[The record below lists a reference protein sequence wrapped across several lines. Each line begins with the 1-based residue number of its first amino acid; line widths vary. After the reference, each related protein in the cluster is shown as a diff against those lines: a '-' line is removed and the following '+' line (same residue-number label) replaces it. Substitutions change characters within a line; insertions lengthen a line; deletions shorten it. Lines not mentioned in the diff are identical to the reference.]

1 MSSVRVKKPISFFQ
15 LIPHLQCCN
24 PINCCFIF
32 LPQFGQI
39 LLLFPML
46 FLFQKT
52 NFLFIHKMCCI
63 PSFNFRFPAFTKSEW
78 DHRFMPLPVFF
89 LYSPLFIIT
98 DDGVHW
104 FFFANTRI
112 WCMINDSLCRLTIH
126 TFSKYGTFPN
136 RHSSYAFFG
145 STPHSINVSTGAA

>member
-1 MSSVRVKKPISFFQ
+1 MIFLPAFFRCRAKTMSSVRVKKPISFFQ

-98 DDGVHW
+98 ERRCPLVILCKHSHLVH
-104 FFFANTRI
+104 
-112 WCMINDSLCRLTIH
+112 D
-126 TFSKYGTFPN
+126 K
-136 RHSSYAFFG
+136 
-145 STPHSINVSTGAA
+145 